1 MMKISRMADSV
12 SSKIAERTES
22 NVAEGISLKIT

>member
-1 MMKISRMADSV
+1 MMKVSRMADSV
-12 SSKIAERTES
+12 SLKIAEGTES

>member
-1 MMKISRMADSV
+1 MIKFSRMVKSV
-12 SSKIAERTES
+12 STKIAERTES